1 MKKRVL
7 TLMISVLAAVSIA
20 GCGSQISNDNI
31 TITQYKGLEIPE
43 TDKWE
48 VTPEQIDQ
56 TIQAQ
61 LYATAK
67 RETITD
73 RPAKEGDIVNID
85 FTGMID
91 GVEFE
96 GGKAQGSELELGSGS
111 FIGATKDYKGFEEQ
125 VVGHN
130 VGEEFDITVQFPEVY
145 PNNPDMQNKVAVFH
159 IKLNEIIKQT
169 VPELTDEWVKENTED
184 AKTVEEYKKSLEKN
198 QEKELRIREEKELRA
213 AVLDAFTDKITV
225 KELPKAEV
233 EEQIKNINDYY
244 TSMAEAYNMEFED
257 FCSQLMGMTKKD
269 YDKQVKEAAEFAVKR
284 KLGCELLAEKKKLV
298 SDELY
303 KEKLKELIKST
314 GFADENALME
324 SLGKD
329 KVKYAIT
336 EEIVADYLG
345 ESCVQVEKKKPT
357 SK

>member
-1 MKKRVL
+1 MKKRIL
-7 TLMISVLAAVSIA
+7 TLIVSALAAVSVV

-31 TITQYKGLEIPE
+31 TITQYKKLEIPE

-56 TIQAQ
+56 IVQAQ

-67 RETITD
+67 REPITD
-73 RPAKEGDIVNID
+73 RPAKNGDIVNID
-85 FTGMID
+85 FTGTID

-111 FIGATKDYKGFEEQ
+111 FIGATKDHKGFEEQ
-125 VVGHN
+125 VVGHKT
-130 VGEEFDITVQFPEVY
+130 GEEFDITVQFPETY

-159 IKLNEIIKQT
+159 IKINEIIKQT
-169 VPELTDEWVKENTED
+169 IPKLTDEWVKENVGD
-184 AKTVEEYKKSLEKN
+184 VKTVKEYKKSIEKE

-213 AVLDAFTDKITV
+213 AVLQAFTDKITV
-225 KELPKAEV
+225 KKLPKTEV
-233 EEQIKNINDYY
+233 EQQKKDITDYY
-244 TSMAEAYNMEFED
+244 NSMAEAYNMKFED
-257 FCSQLMGMTKKD
+257 FLAQFMNMTKED
-269 YDKQVKEAAEFAVKR
+269 YDKEVKNAAEFAVKR
-284 KLGCELLAEKKKLV
+284 KLGVELLAKEKKLV

-314 GFADENALME
+314 GFENESALME
-324 SLGKD
+324 GIGKE

-345 ESCVQVEKKKPT
+345 KTCIQVEKKDPT